1 MCGRLLQPEG
11 VAKLLGRFFLPFT
24 DFAAI
29 NDDVVLAGRTVDP
42 DSAEGK
48 VVEADMRLL
57 AWVWSR
63 ALLGDDDGEGGHA
76 LLHFLTGAV
85 RAQNLVLLVVYESQ
99 DSRK

>member
-11 VAKLLGRFFLPFT
+11 VAKLLGRFFLPFA

-57 AWVWSR
+57 AWC
-63 ALLGDDDGEGGHA
+63 GHA
-76 LLHFLTGAV
+76 LFLEMMMEKADTHCFTSLL
-85 RAQNLVLLVVYESQ
+85 AQCGHKTS
-99 DSRK
+99 SSS